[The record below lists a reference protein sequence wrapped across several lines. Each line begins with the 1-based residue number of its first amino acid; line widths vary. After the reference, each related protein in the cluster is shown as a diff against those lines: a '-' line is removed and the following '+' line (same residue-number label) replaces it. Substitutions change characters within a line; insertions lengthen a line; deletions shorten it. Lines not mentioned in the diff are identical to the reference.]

1 MASSGA
7 GSGLGGWFSICH
19 SAFLFILSWLAN
31 VCTPLPFHSAT
42 DEVVAQTFYFN
53 CILARK
59 YDYHCSDSNQHIAG
73 VEGCQLQHMKK
84 QGHSTIAKGC
94 RQRDM
99 KDKILQA
106 LFEDRTIE
114 MCAYSN
120 DDQVLKDPFRIDS
133 LSLWSRV
140 VVRLQTW
147 LWIWNKS
154 QSHFLRPIPS
164 SSFSKG
170 SIRRSTTS
178 CSAASASAAFIY
190 GSTWSPQLGCPRE
203 VERW

>member
-1 MASSGA
+1 MTRFQLCSGSLIAQAASLRLDAIPNTYRKPRLVNSSRPPRALEVIGDPVASWGA
-7 GSGLGGWFSICH
+7 GSGLGGWFSLCH
-19 SAFLFILSWLAN
+19 SAFLFIHSWLAN

-59 YDYHCSDSNQHIAG
+59 YDHHCSNSNQHIAG

-106 LFEDRTIE
+106 LFEDRTRCVHTAT
-114 MCAYSN
+114 MTKYSKT
-120 DDQVLKDPFRIDS
+120 LSESTPS
-133 LSLWSRV
+133 LFGV
-140 VVRLQTW
+140 
-147 LWIWNKS
+147 
-154 QSHFLRPIPS
+154 
-164 SSFSKG
+164 G
-170 SIRRSTTS
+170 
-178 CSAASASAAFIY
+178 
-190 GSTWSPQLGCPRE
+190 
-203 VERW
+203 